1 MTTVRQIIEASMR
14 IIGELGEG
22 QSMTAEQGQD
32 ALQSLID
39 MVASWS
45 VEPSLIYTETVESF
59 TLTAGD
65 GSYTIG
71 SGGDFNTSRPIA
83 INTARIKDGSLFIQD
98 IEIVGKDTYS
108 EEDDG
113 LTTGTPEYLWYDA
126 NALLGTIR
134 LFPYPSQAYIME
146 IYSHKAFVGASLA
159 LSDTLVL
166 PEGYMRAIKYNL
178 AREIAPEYGK
188 SLTPDSSRIARESM
202 NIVKKRNLSQN
213 VSTLKCDDALTTKN
227 NSFNVE
233 TRQ

>member
-1 MTTVRQIIEASMR
+1 MTTVRQAIEAAMR

-32 ALQSLID
+32 ALESLID
-39 MVASWS
+39 MIASWS

-71 SGGDFNTSRPIA
+71 SGGDFNTTRPIS
-83 INTARIKDGSLFIQD
+83 INTARIKDGTIFIQD
-98 IEIVGKDTYS
+98 LEIVGKDTYS

-126 NALLGTIR
+126 NTPLGTIR
-134 LFPYPSQAYIME
+134 LFPYSSQAYTLE
-146 IYSHKAFVGASLA
+146 IYSHKAFSSATLA
-159 LSDTLVL
+159 LSDTLVV

-188 SLTPDSSRIARESM
+188 SLSPDASRIARESM
-202 NIVKKRNLSQN
+202 NIVKSSNLSSD
-213 VSTLKCDDALTTKN
+213 VSTLKCDDALLSKN
-227 NSFNVE
+227 NDFDME
-233 TRQ
+233 TRR